1 MRTSHPYFAYGTTQK
16 GFPHHRELYD
26 LLGEPVGRFRTVEP
40 YAIVVPHAAACSNPG
55 CRFVHRMAALVRGDW
70 DVHAEGDVF
79 LVSDEALAALDRL
92 ELAGPYTR
100 ASVRVDEYVA
110 QAYPASEPDRWAELG
125 AARRSRRARRL
136 PARARVGEHAQ
147 AVLRGHA
154 RARAAARRDRHRIAA
169 MSTFGRACR
178 SGAGPSTTL
187 SAWSCWCTATA
198 STSAATS
205 T

>member
-1 MRTSHPYFAYGTTQK
+1 MYPYFAYGTTQQ

-92 ELAGPYTR
+92 ELSGPYTR
-100 ASVRVDEYVA
+100 ETSRSASTPRRRI
-110 QAYPASEPDRWAELG
+110 PRASR
-125 AARRSRRARRL
+125 
-136 PARARVGEHAQ
+136 
-147 AVLRGHA
+147 
-154 RARAAARRDRHRIAA
+154 
-169 MSTFGRACR
+169 T
-178 SGAGPSTTL
+178 AGPS
-187 SAWSCWCTATA
+187 WCGAEEPTRSPPTRA
-198 STSAATS
+198 SSRR
-205 T
+205 